1 MAEAVV
7 EERPQTRFYCH
18 MCDVEFQIVGSN
30 FTCPHCSD
38 GFIEELPSNENQGT
52 RGPDLSLNRVFDDD
66 DEMEDPP
73 DHIFLNDFLVRRR
86 SEGGASPFPRPML
99 RSVPGRQALPIE
111 HLVHDFII
119 NLGVGINWGE
129 QGNVQLFLG
138 NPGDYAW
145 GREGLDA
152 IVTQLLNQMET
163 TGPPPLS
170 KDVIDALQ
178 IVEVTEEQVGQNLQC
193 SVCWEVFQLKEQ
205 VRQLPCQHIYHE
217 NCIRP
222 WLELHGTCPICRQNL
237 GGNGETAAQNNS
249 EQPRESHS
257 TEDYVQSFFHSVLGS
272 RTVPSSSNNQTMDE
286 SGGSSN
292 VNEQSRTEP
301 PSETQT
307 AAEFAQSLFQS
318 TLGSNNLPSSSS
330 SQQMDQSGSSSNV
343 NERMDE

>member
-257 TEDYVQSFFHSVLGS
+257 TEVLGS